1 MKEVFNDWV
10 FRFNPYTKNW
20 YAATR
25 ENYRKLQ
32 NDIENETVI
41 KSSKIETLIDLISI
55 TDGDISKMNKLAKK

>member
-32 NDIENETVI
+32 NDISNKEVI
-41 KSSKIETLIDLISI
+41 SSSKIETLIDLISR
-55 TDGDISKMNKLAKK
+55 TDGDISKMNKLAK

>member
-32 NDIENETVI
+32 NDIGNKEVI
-41 KSSKIETLIDLISI
+41 SSSKIETLIDLINR